1 MNLRYLKYNEIDF
14 ELWDKTVESS
24 KGGLPYAYSWFLNL
38 VSPYWEAIV
47 SEDYEFIMPLPVKSK
62 YLLRYLIQPAYNQQL
77 GVFSNKFVSND
88 ILIEFIKKIPYFSYQ
103 ISFNENNKFTHCDQ
117 LPNYVLNLQLP
128 YKFLYEAYSKNTA
141 RNLQKARSNNLIVE
155 CLMQLTDDVK
165 DFMLQNANMQYKSH
179 LNKIFELIKIACYY
193 STMEVWCV
201 KDSTGALISSACF
214 YRTSGRLIYVFPVNS
229 EKSKITSANFLLIDS
244 LISKFSGNE
253 MLLDF
258 EGSEIDG
265 VARFYKGFGAV
276 NRPYYVIK
284 KFRPSFLVGKI

>member
-1 MNLRYLKYNEIDF
+1 MNLKYLKHNEIDF

>member
-258 EGSEIDG
+258 EGSEIEG